1 MKLDF
6 GFMYSN
12 LDKLFNVNFTM
23 LAFMIAALTIL
34 QMIQTGRI
42 EEFKRL
48 GLFDSVIKY
57 FHLSL
62 IFHSISGIIILV
74 LWFAQIAEE
83 YKIFASSFSFLLF
96 FIAFY
101 YTFQSYSFLVY
112 FVKKQAK

>member
-6 GFMYSN
+6 GFMYDN

-34 QMIQTGRI
+34 QMIETGRI
-42 EEFKRL
+42 EEFKKL
-48 GLFDSVIKY
+48 GIFDSVIKY
-57 FHLSL
+57 FHRSL
-62 IFHSISGIIILV
+62 IFHSLSGIVVLI
-74 LWFAQIAEE
+74 LWFLHLDAE
-83 YKIFASSFSFLLF
+83 YKNYASAISFLLF

-101 YTFQSYSFLVY
+101 YTYQSYKFLVY